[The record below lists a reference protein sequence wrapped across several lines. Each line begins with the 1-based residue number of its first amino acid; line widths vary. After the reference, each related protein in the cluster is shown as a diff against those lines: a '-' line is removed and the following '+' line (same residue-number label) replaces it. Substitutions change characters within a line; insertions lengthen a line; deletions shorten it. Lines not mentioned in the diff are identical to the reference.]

1 MATVTFEVHP
11 SRLAFN
17 DEAMRFAAE
26 PGTFR
31 VSVGGSSDTSKQ
43 HATVDLTGDVAG
55 YRQRGIVATTVSVEH
70 RPER

>member
-1 MATVTFEVHP
+1 
-11 SRLAFN
+11 
-17 DEAMRFAAE
+17 MRFPAE

-31 VSVGGSSDTSKQ
+31 VSVGGSSDTAKQ

-55 YRQRGIVATTVSVEH
+55 YRQRDIVATTVSVEH